1 MKTRF
6 PSILGAF
13 VAILMV
19 ASFMIPY
26 GLASPPSGDSASASI
41 VKWDTIAPS
50 TLIESSAS
58 PPVSSISIRIAELAT
73 AAYWP
78 KILNIDTI
86 SSSMSILASP
96 SPPAQALV
104 TLDGLAQSGTS
115 TYKDVS
121 NLVIGA
127 YGIQPIFAT
136 ADIVLINVTV
146 ITGYIPGVLRNTA
159 ITQAGNFSQFDRMN
173 NPVIISQL
181 ASNPIFKTS
190 EPAALTPV

>member
-104 TLDGLAQSGTS
+104 TRPA
-115 TYKDVS
+115 
-121 NLVIGA
+121 
-127 YGIQPIFAT
+127 
-136 ADIVLINVTV
+136 
-146 ITGYIPGVLRNTA
+146 
-159 ITQAGNFSQFDRMN
+159 QAGPGQPRPLGD
-173 NPVIISQL
+173 
-181 ASNPIFKTS
+181 TS
-190 EPAALTPV
+190 PQVCVGMGPAHRPAAWARPAGADLAGQLGSVRPSANRPPGDCRAAPAHRPGRLVAGGTWRTRSAG